1 MTRRRYPSHRRA
13 FSLIE
18 TVLVISILSVVV
30 AIGLPRYAKS
40 LSRYRV
46 ESAAQRLVNDL
57 VTLRQRAVDQSTTAT
72 ITLESTTHT
81 LQATGVGGLDH
92 SATQYTTDFTA
103 SPFEASLV
111 LGTNPTV
118 LTFNGHG
125 RCDQTLTI
133 TVQSG
138 SATKQVQITAPT
150 GAISR

>member
-1 MTRRRYPSHRRA
+1 MTRRRHPSHRRA

-18 TVLVISILSVVV
+18 TVLVLSILSVVV
-30 AIGLPRYAKS
+30 AIGMPRYAKS
-40 LSRYRV
+40 LSKYRA

-57 VTLRQRAVDQSTTAT
+57 VTLRQRAIDQSTTAT
-72 ITLESTTHT
+72 ITLDATTHT

-103 SPFEASLV
+103 PPFESSLA
-111 LGTNPTV
+111 LSTNPTV

-125 RCDQTLTI
+125 RCDQTVTI

-138 SATKQVQITAPT
+138 DATKEVQITAPT
-150 GAISR
+150 GAITR